1 MKPTW
6 TLNRIATSQLP
17 FGAACLLLTGC
28 GRAPNI
34 DIIGSFFPVWML
46 CLAIAIPLTFLVR
59 AVLVRFEIENEVGPL
74 ALIYPCVV
82 LFFTSLLWLI
92 FFR

>member
-1 MKPTW
+1 MKLTR
-6 TLNRIATSQLP
+6 TFKRITVSQTP

-28 GRAPNI
+28 SHAPNI

-46 CLAIAIPLTFLVR
+46 CLAIAIPLTFVVR
-59 AVLVRFEIENEVGPL
+59 AVLVRFSLEDEVGPL